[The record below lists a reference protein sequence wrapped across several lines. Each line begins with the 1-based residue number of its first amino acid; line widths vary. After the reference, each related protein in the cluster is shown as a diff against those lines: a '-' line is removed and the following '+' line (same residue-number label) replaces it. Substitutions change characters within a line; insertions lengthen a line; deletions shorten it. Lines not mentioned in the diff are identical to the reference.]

1 MGAGTNRALE
11 HEDQTQENKQGK
23 PEDKLP
29 GKTVTARAMQRL
41 GVAREAIAV
50 TKKVLSFGA
59 GNQIEALKAT
69 KMNSKFRMDAMR
81 EPSYWEIAPEVVKI
95 ARENPEALVAAKA
108 ELVHGGNCGE
118 HGWIAFDYIREH
130 CKGDFI
136 ERVTSDIDHGFAL
149 IGDRSKEPHA
159 EVAVAD
165 PWPTRA
171 TACLWEDHFCYTT
184 GITTRKAMEAD
195 GQSLKGAVGAGLK
208 LSAEGKAAAERAATA
223 KETEDA
229 VSDPAGNHFW
239 DQADSAQ
246 VGKKYNYTTDATK

>member
-1 MGAGTNRALE
+1 MADG
-11 HEDQTQENKQGK
+11 DGK
-23 PEDKLP
+23 KAKEEKLP
-29 GKTVTARAMQRL
+29 GKTVTAKAMHRL
-41 GVAREAIAV
+41 DIAKEAITV

-59 GNQIEALKAT
+59 GNQVEAIQAT

-81 EPSYWEIAPEVVKI
+81 EPSYWELAPELVKM
-95 ARENPEALVAAKA
+95 AQQNPEALVAAQA

-130 CKGDFI
+130 AKGDYI

-149 IGDRSKEPHA
+149 IGDRAKEAHS

-184 GITTRKAMEAD
+184 GITSRKTMEAD
-195 GQSLKGAVGAGLK
+195 GKSLKGAIGAGLK
-208 LSAEGKAAAERAATA
+208 LSAIGKAAAEKSATEA
-223 KETEDA
+223 ETKDA
-229 VSDPAGNHFW
+229 VDHWEDNHFW
-239 DQADSAQ
+239 NQPDTAAAN
-246 VGKKYNYTTDATK
+246 KKFNYSTNVTK